1 MQKLA
6 LTALTAAIIV
16 PVVAQANNGTTTT
29 VTTTIVKPAVTT
41 VTTTAQTSQTVQV
54 IRPGTLGKPVTTT
67 TTTVGRPTTTT
78 TTTVTGKPTVATT
91 TITKPTTS
99 GSRPTTTTISTTTTT
114 TTVNKP
120 AVTTTTITKPTV
132 TTTINRPTTTIIR
145 PTAGSNKPVSVQP
158 AQPAGGAITGVAS
171 VDATNSYTNV
181 NGVEYGPSL
190 ATVRGKHELNV
201 ANGDINKLVVG
212 NTSINLLPVKPNA
225 KGIVA
230 HTQGNVTMNVGHSL
244 KYAKHGNYMSAN
256 LNGESASVI
265 FYQGY
270 ETPKDKMPTSGTA
283 TYRGVSVH
291 SFVDAANSRN
301 SNASVQGRSEF
312 KADFGAKRI
321 TGTITP
327 DQQLRYGKINL
338 AGSISG
344 NNIVGDSVNGYQS
357 MEGRFFGPN
366 AEEISGR
373 YDVVEPGKRYINGTF
388 GAKR

>member
-1 MQKLA
+1 MKKLA
-6 LTALTAAIIV
+6 LTALAAAIVV
-16 PVVAQANNGTTTT
+16 PVATQANNGTTTT

-41 VTTTAQTSQTVQV
+41 ITTTAQTSQTVQV
-54 IRPGTLGKPVTTT
+54 IRPDAWGK
-67 TTTVGRPTTTT
+67 PTTTT
-78 TTTVTGKPTVATT
+78 TTTVGKPTTTTATTVTGKPTVTT
-91 TITKPTTS
+91 TTVTTPTTS
-99 GSRPTTTTISTTTTT
+99 GNRPTATATSTTTTT
-114 TTVNKP
+114 TTVNR
-120 AVTTTTITKPTV
+120 PTV
-132 TTTINRPTTTIIR
+132 TTTTVSRPTTTIIR
-145 PTAGSNKPVSVQP
+145 PTTSTTQP
-158 AQPAGGAITGVAS
+158 AQPATQPANVGKGAITGVAS

-212 NTSINLLPVKPNA
+212 NTSINLLPAKPNA
-225 KGIVA
+225 RGVVS

-244 KYAKHGNYMSAN
+244 QYARHGNYMSAN

-291 SFVDAANSRN
+291 SFVDAANPKR

-327 DQQLRYGKINL
+327 DQVLRYGKINL
-338 AGSISG
+338 AGSING

-373 YDVVEPGKRYINGTF
+373 YDIVEPGKRYVNGTF
-388 GAKR
+388 GAKK